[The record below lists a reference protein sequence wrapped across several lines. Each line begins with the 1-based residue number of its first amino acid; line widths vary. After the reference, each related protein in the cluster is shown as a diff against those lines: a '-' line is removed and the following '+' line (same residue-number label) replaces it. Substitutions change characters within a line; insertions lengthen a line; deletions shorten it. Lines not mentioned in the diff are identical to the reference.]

1 MEDDVVSMQDVFV
14 FEKQG
19 VSPEGRTLGAFTAT
33 GIRPKFSEKLQ
44 ASGIT
49 LPSNMFEQTTRLW
62 N

>member
-19 VSPEGRTLGAFTAT
+19 VGSDGRILGSFTAT
-33 GIRPKFSEKLQ
+33 GIRPKFAEKLK

-49 LPSNMFEQTTRLW
+49 LPANLFEQSVNVW